1 MAYNIYDCVDHD
13 KNWNAETVLCTFVPV
28 VHKLYMKI
36 HNVTYE
42 WSIWIY

>member
-1 MAYNIYDCVDHD
+1 MAYNIYDCVDHH
-13 KNWNAETVLCTFVPV
+13 KNCNAETVLCFVPV

-42 WSIWIY
+42 